1 MNVNQFGGVVM
12 NILLVADYAAPYE
25 GNFINSIKR
34 LEEKVKKNDGKMIY
48 SFPEKAKNIDWI
60 VELGKTRKVYFHS
73 RSVFDNLKYFEKIIK
88 ENEIDRIYSHFCIP
102 RTQFALKIISK
113 LKKIILVQHYHN
125 HYQMPSNSIKKMLL
139 EYIFKGDLNIGCSES
154 VAKSI
159 PYKNVIAIP
168 NAINFQRLE
177 KYEHIKLAEDNRI
190 VILMFGFDY
199 ERKGVDIAIKAL
211 EEIAEK
217 YNIILAISIAVK
229 LEQLKQK
236 IMDEFR
242 EIPKFVKFL
251 EPRDDIASYYY
262 ASDIFLSAA
271 REEGLC
277 YSNIEAVYCKVKCIF
292 SNLEE
297 QPLDI
302 PYVVGFESENVNDL
316 KDKIVKLIEKDELNN
331 EIEKNE
337 SQKYVKEKYD
347 IDKWTDEVYKSLNNE
362 TKINVN

>member
-1 MNVNQFGGVVM
+1 M
-12 NILLVADYAAPYE
+12 NILLVADYTAPYE

-34 LEEKVKKNDGKMIY
+34 LEEKVNKNGGKMIY
-48 SFPEKAKNIDWI
+48 SFPEKAQDIDWI
-60 VELGKTRKVYFHS
+60 VELKKTRKIYFHS
-73 RSVFDNLKYFEKIIK
+73 RSVFGNLKYFEKIVK
-88 ENEIDRIYSHFCIP
+88 ENAIDRIYSHFCIP
-102 RTQFALKIISK
+102 RTQFVLKLISK
-113 LKKIILVQHYHN
+113 LEKIVLVQHYHN
-125 HYQMPSNSIKKMLL
+125 HYQMPNNFAKKMLL
-139 EYIFKGDLNIGCSES
+139 EYIFNGDLNIGCSES

-159 PYKNVIAIP
+159 PYKNVVAIP
-168 NAINFQRLE
+168 NAINFDRLE
-177 KYEHIKLAEDNRI
+177 KYESVKLAENKQV

-217 YNIILAISIAVK
+217 YNIVLAISIAVK

-236 IMDEFR
+236 IMDEFG

-251 EPRDDIASYYY
+251 KPRDDIATYYR

-277 YSNIEAVYCKVKCIF
+277 YSNIEAVYCRVKCVF

-302 PYVVGFESENVNDL
+302 PNVISFESENVNDL
-316 KDKIVKLIEKDELNN
+316 QNKIIEIL
-331 EIEKNE
+331 EKNE
-337 SQKYVKEKYD
+337 LNDEIKKNERQEYVKEKYD
-347 IDKWTDEVYKSLNNE
+347 IDNWTDEVYKCLEKMN
-362 TKINVN
+362 KKG